1 MTSRDDWDASDDL
14 NQALSAANA
23 CLYASRAPAFLRQQ
37 PVRPGVEVKI
47 ISKLLGLASAD
58 IHFFEGDIDDT
69 LRQAGGIDGA
79 KTQDALP
86 ESIAFYITMPLC
98 HYVTSSPW
106 AFLSCAALLL
116 HRGSC
121 ALVLPHRWAFWNW
134 APASKLHGLRASQ
147 SAQARR

>member
-69 LRQAGGIDGA
+69 LRQAIGA
-79 KTQDALP
+79 
-86 ESIAFYITMPLC
+86 
-98 HYVTSSPW
+98 
-106 AFLSCAALLL
+106 
-116 HRGSC
+116 
-121 ALVLPHRWAFWNW
+121 
-134 APASKLHGLRASQ
+134 
-147 SAQARR
+147 